1 MNLIGTTVFI
11 VNLSKEIREQEI
23 EDEFVIYG
31 KIISVDV
38 VRDPISRY
46 VKHPSLPTSTLQAT
60 MKFKL
65 FKSHR
70 Y

>member
-1 MNLIGTTVFI
+1 MFI
-11 VNLSKEIREQEI
+11 ANLSKSIREQEI
-23 EDEFVIYG
+23 EDEFGTYG
-31 KIISVDV
+31 KIINVDV

-46 VKHPSLPTSTLQAT
+46 VKRPSLPTSTLQAT